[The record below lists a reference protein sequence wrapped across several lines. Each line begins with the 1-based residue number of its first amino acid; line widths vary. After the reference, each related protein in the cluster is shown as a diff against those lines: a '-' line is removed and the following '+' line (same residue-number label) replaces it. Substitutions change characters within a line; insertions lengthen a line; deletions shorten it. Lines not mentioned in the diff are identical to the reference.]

1 MENENRVEI
10 PETKEEIHETEGSE
24 GTEVAGERESLEA
37 ELAQSRQEIQR
48 LSSLI
53 RDRERADREAAD
65 FAELFPT
72 LKREEIPDF
81 VREEAEKSGIP
92 LIAVYAL
99 YARRQEIAAVRADQT
114 AKRSAE
120 NSAGSV
126 GGSSSESD
134 LFTLEQIRAMTP
146 KEVKKHYKTIMKSLN
161 KG

>member
-10 PETKEEIHETEGSE
+10 PEIKEEIHETEGSE
-24 GTEVAGERESLEA
+24 GTEAAGERESLEA

-99 YARRQEIAAVRADQT
+99 YARRQEIAAARADQT

-126 GGSSSESD
+126 GGSSSEAD
-134 LFTLEQIRAMTP
+134 FFTLEQIRAMTP